1 MIRQLLA
8 HVRAA
13 ERVLAVAL
21 LAALVAVVF
30 AGTMG
35 RYLGRPVVW
44 SDEVAQGLFVWV
56 ALLAADITLQR
67 NGHFSVDALVN
78 FLPPKAR
85 FVLDVGIHLLLAA
98 LLALLLFYAF
108 RFASMTGPRPMP
120 MLGPMLGLRTGV
132 VTSALPVGF
141 TLMFITVIEQT
152 IDRFAAR
159 RPPEPPSPSEVM

>member
-1 MIRQLLA
+1 MIRQILGYL
-8 HVRAA
+8 RAA
-13 ERVLAVAL
+13 ERVLAVVL
-21 LAALVAVVF
+21 LAALVTVVF
-30 AGTMG
+30 AGTTG

-78 FLPPKAR
+78 FLPPRAR

-98 LLALLLFYAF
+98 LIALLLYYAF

-120 MLGPMLGLRTGV
+120 MLGPMLGLRTGI

-141 TLMFITVIEQT
+141 ALMLITVIEQT
-152 IDRFAAR
+152 IAR
-159 RPPEPPSPSEVM
+159 LRAGRPPEPTPSGEVT